1 MSQDV
6 DSGADA
12 PVTPPGW
19 TPAVPPSPAPTPEA
33 AAPTPAPEPAPS
45 PEPAPAPEPA
55 PRPRQSLGGGLVAA
69 IAVTGLGVAMLIAA
83 LLWTTVKLH
92 NADAV
97 TDARATALAAAKTFS
112 IELATY
118 DYHTLDRDFGAVI
131 DHSTGTF
138 KSDFT
143 KASKDLEPLIT
154 KYQATS
160 TGRVAA
166 AGVQD
171 ASTDNAVVV
180 LFVDQ
185 TVKNSSAT
193 TPRLDRNRLRVTLV
207 HSGNGW
213 LASKVEIL

>member
-19 TPAVPPSPAPTPEA
+19 TPAVPPTPTPEA
-33 AAPTPAPEPAPS
+33 AAPI
-45 PEPAPAPEPA
+45 PEPAPAP
-55 PRPRQSLGGGLVAA
+55 RQSLGSGLVAA
-69 IAVTGLGVAMLIAA
+69 LAVTGLGVAMLIAA

-97 TDARATALAAAKTFS
+97 TDARSTALAAAKTFS
-112 IELATY
+112 LELSTY
-118 DYHTLDRDFGAVI
+118 DYHTLDKDFGAVI
-131 DHSTGTF
+131 NHSTGTF

-143 KASKDLEPLIT
+143 KASKDLQPLIT

-171 ASTDNAVVV
+171 ATTDSAVVV

-193 TPRLDRNRLRVTLV
+193 TPRVDRNRLRVTLQ
-207 HSGNGW
+207 HSGSGW
-213 LASKVEIL
+213 LVNKVEIL

>member
-12 PVTPPGW
+12 PATPPGW
-19 TPAVPPSPAPTPEA
+19 TPAVPPSPTPTPEA
-33 AAPTPAPEPAPS
+33 AAPSPAPVPP
-45 PEPAPAPEPA
+45 PAPAPEPA
-55 PRPRQSLGGGLVAA
+55 PAPRQSLGGGLVAA

-143 KASKDLEPLIT
+143 KASKDLQPLIT

-171 ASTDNAVVV
+171 ASADNAVVV

-185 TVKNSSAT
+185 TVKNSTAT
-193 TPRLDRNRLRVTLV
+193 TPRVDRNRLRVTLV

>member
-6 DSGADA
+6 DAGADA
-12 PVTPPGW
+12 PATPPGW
-19 TPAVPPSPAPTPEA
+19 TPAVPPSPTPAPEAAPPEA
-33 AAPTPAPEPAPS
+33 AAVVA
-45 PEPAPAPEPA
+45 EPAPAPRA
-55 PRPRQSLGGGLVAA
+55 GLGGGLVAA
-69 IAVTGLGVAMLIAA
+69 LAVTGLGIAMLIAG

-92 NADAV
+92 NADGV
-97 TDARATALAAAKTFS
+97 TDARATALAAARTFS
-112 IELATY
+112 LELSTY
-118 DYHTLDRDFGAVI
+118 DYRHLGRDFGAVI

-138 KSDFT
+138 KTDFT

-160 TGRVAA
+160 AGRVAA

-171 ASTDNAVVV
+171 ATTDSATVV

-185 TVKNSSAT
+185 TVKNSNQS
-193 TPRLDRNRLRVTLV
+193 TPRVDRNRIRVTLV

-213 LASKVEIL
+213 LVNKVEIL

>member
-19 TPAVPPSPAPTPEA
+19 TPAVPPSPTPTPEA
-33 AAPTPAPEPAPS
+33 AAPAPI
-45 PEPAPAPEPA
+45 PEPAPA
-55 PRPRQSLGGGLVAA
+55 PRQSLGGGLVAA

-92 NADAV
+92 NSDAV

-112 IELATY
+112 LELSTY
-118 DYHTLDRDFGAVI
+118 DYHTLDKDFGAVI

-138 KSDFT
+138 KTDFT

-160 TGRVAA
+160 RGRVAA

-171 ASTDNAVVV
+171 ATTDTATVV

-185 TVKNSSAT
+185 TVKNSNAT
-193 TPRLDRNRLRVTLV
+193 TPRVDRNRLRVTLV

-213 LASKVEIL
+213 LVNKVEIL